1 VSSSVITD
9 ETTARSARATAMAR
23 PRIARSVVGP
33 LLALVAMVVVFTAL
47 NENFLTVVNGL
58 NIMRQSAVLL
68 VIALAGTFIIL
79 MGSVDLSV
87 GSLTTLVAIV
97 GAIIFR
103 DSGSAWLLLLIP
115 LMGIAAGAINGVL
128 FAYARL
134 PSFLVTLGTLF
145 AFDGLALYIS
155 GGLPIALRAP
165 EGLNEFFIGDYLWR
179 IPNSALWALVVFA
192 LCVLL
197 ARKTRFG
204 RYVYAI
210 GGGEKVATLS
220 GVPVRRYKLYAFM
233 LSGLL
238 VSIGGLM
245 LMFRV
250 QSGAAEVGEPF
261 LLLSIAAIV
270 MGGTPLTG
278 GVGGPHRTLLGVL
291 LISVLTNGMSVAN
304 VHPFLQIVVQGL
316 VVIIAVALTI
326 DRRKLTLVK

>member
-1 VSSSVITD
+1 
-9 ETTARSARATAMAR
+9 
-23 PRIARSVVGP
+23 
-33 LLALVAMVVVFTAL
+33 
-47 NENFLTVVNGL
+47 
-58 NIMRQSAVLL
+58 
-68 VIALAGTFIIL
+68 
-79 MGSVDLSV
+79 
-87 GSLTTLVAIV
+87 
-97 GAIIFR
+97 
-103 DSGSAWLLLLIP
+103 
-115 LMGIAAGAINGVL
+115 
-128 FAYARL
+128 
-134 PSFLVTLGTLF
+134 
-145 AFDGLALYIS
+145 
-155 GGLPIALRAP
+155 
-165 EGLNEFFIGDYLWR
+165 
-179 IPNSALWALVVFA
+179 VFA

-210 GGGEKVATLS
+210 GGGEKVAALS

-304 VHPFLQIVVQGL
+304 VHPFLQIVVQGV